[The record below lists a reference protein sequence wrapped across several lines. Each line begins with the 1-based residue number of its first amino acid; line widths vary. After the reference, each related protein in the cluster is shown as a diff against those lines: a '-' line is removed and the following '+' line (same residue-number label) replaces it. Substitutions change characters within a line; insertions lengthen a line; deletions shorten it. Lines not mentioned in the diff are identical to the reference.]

1 MTAIG
6 WLQIVLYALILL
18 ACTKPMGAYMW
29 RVVEGERT
37 FLSPVL
43 GPCETLINKLCGVN
57 PAEEMGWFEYACCT
71 LAISAVS
78 ALFTYLLLRF
88 QGILPLNPMGF
99 STASAPAWA
108 TTITPDLAWNTA
120 MSFTTNTNWQAYAG
134 ESTMSY
140 LSQMLGLAFHNWLSA
155 ATGIAAAFA
164 LIRGFA
170 RVTTKTLGNFW
181 SDIIRIHLYILFPL
195 SLIGALA
202 LVALGC
208 VQNFDAYT
216 SFVAIEGSKLL
227 LPQGPVA
234 SQEIIKMLGTNGGG
248 LFNANCAHPFENP
261 SPLTNLIEMLAIFI
275 IPSGLTYSFGK
286 AVKDTRQGWALLIT
300 MFILYFVGAGVLYV
314 FESQGN
320 PNIANQ
326 KVETSAAAMG
336 DLGGNM
342 EGKEVR
348 FGLAESAQ
356 FATITTDASCGA
368 VNCMHDSLTPLG
380 GLVPLVNMQLGELIF
395 GGVGSGLYGI
405 LVFAILTV
413 FIAGLM
419 VGRTPEYLGKKIEQK
434 EVKLATLFIL
444 AAAFSVLCLT
454 AISCTLNLP
463 VNAAINAPGAPCN
476 NVNNAAAHGF
486 SEMLYAFTSA
496 TGNNGSAFA
505 GINVNTPYYNILT
518 GVAMF
523 IGRFI
528 MMIPVLAI
536 AGALCQKK
544 LVPKSSG
551 TFPTH
556 GTMFIILLISV
567 IVIVGALTFFPALT
581 LGPVVEH
588 FLMHGGRL
596 F

>member
-1 MTAIG
+1 MTVIG
-6 WLQIVLYALILL
+6 WLQLVLFALILL
-18 ACTKPMGAYMW
+18 ACTKPLGAYMW
-29 RVVEGERT
+29 RVAEGERT
-37 FLSPVL
+37 LLSPVL
-43 GPCETLINKLCGVN
+43 APLERLIYKLCGVN
-57 PAEEMGWFEYACCT
+57 PTEEMGWLEYAFAA
-71 LAISAVS
+71 LAISAIS
-78 ALFTYLLLRF
+78 ALFTYLVLRL
-88 QGILPLNPMGF
+88 QGFLPLNPMGF
-99 STASAPAWA
+99 STANAPSWA
-108 TTITPDLAWNTA
+108 TNMTPDLAWNTA

-140 LSQMLGLAFHNWLSA
+140 LSQMLALAFHNWLSA

-170 RVTTKTLGNFW
+170 RVTSKTLGNFW
-181 SDIIRIHLYILFPL
+181 CDIVRITLYILLPL
-195 SLIGALA
+195 SLAGALA
-202 LVALGC
+202 LVCLGC
-208 VQNFDAYT
+208 PQNFDAYT
-216 SFVAIEGSKLL
+216 SFVTVEGSKLM

-248 LFNANCAHPFENP
+248 LFNANSAHPFENP

-275 IPSGLTYSFGK
+275 IPAGLTYSFGK
-286 AVKDTRQGWALLIT
+286 GVRDTRQGWALLIT
-300 MFILYFVGAGVLYV
+300 MYIFYFAGAGLLYV
-314 FESQGN
+314 YESKGN
-320 PNIANQ
+320 PNITNQ
-326 KVETSAAAMG
+326 HVLTSIDAMG

-368 VNCMHDSLTPLG
+368 VNCTHDSLTPIG

-395 GGVGSGLYGI
+395 GGVGSGLYGM

-444 AAAFSVLCLT
+444 AAAFSVLCFT
-454 AISCTLNLP
+454 AVSCTLDLP
-463 VNAAINAPGAPCN
+463 VNAAINSPGAPCN

-486 SEMLYAFTSA
+486 SEMLYTFTSG

-505 GINVNTPYYNILT
+505 GINVNTPYYNILV

-544 LVPKSSG
+544 LVPASSG

-567 IVIVGALTFFPALT
+567 IIIVGALTFFPALT
-581 LGPVVEH
+581 LGPIVEH
-588 FLMHGGRL
+588 FLMRGGRL